1 MIVRRKN
8 FSLFGLFG
16 NKKEWSSEEKHKYL
30 EKFIERGLGKKNSL
44 SSAKL
49 ISDSHSLE
57 KDLDI
62 KFKKDWYKFIDLIVR
77 FYNKN
82 IPTWYNILKSADLT
96 NVDYTYS
103 KSSLILCDE
112 FDELFP
118 YPYICEND
126 ENDIQIIGI
135 GNDDCISFI
144 PKEEEY
150 EIWYETRFKKLSDA
164 LKDYNIKENLDIT
177 KNNYYFYKENPDI
190 YKTHLKIVEEYQ
202 RLIKTV

>member
-1 MIVRRKN
+1 MIVKRKN

-16 NKKEWSSEEKHKYL
+16 SKEWSSEKKHKYL
-30 EKFIERGLGKKNSL
+30 EEFIKRGLGKKNSL

-96 NVDYTYS
+96 NVDYTFG
-103 KSSLILCDE
+103 KESLILCDE

-118 YPYICEND
+118 YPYIYEYD
-126 ENDIQIIGI
+126 ENDIQILGI

-144 PKEEEY
+144 PEEEEY
-150 EIWYETRFKKLSDA
+150 EIWGETRFKKLSDA
-164 LKDYNIKENLDIT
+164 LKDYDIKEFVDIND
-177 KNNYYFYKENPDI
+177 KFYKENPDI